1 MIIHNPTGTTSHDE
15 VLYTFMNN
23 IQKVE
28 HIWNE
33 KSNRW
38 IYVERNIASEI
49 IGVNFMQGN
58 DPNDFKQGNDYNDFK
73 RHWCIT
79 HAGLTRFHNYMKEA
93 FKLEANNYMQVTF
106 LNMCIDTYI
115 KARSQ
120 R

>member
-1 MIIHNPTGTTSHDE
+1 MNIYIPTGTTSND
-15 VLYTFMNN
+15 

-33 KSNRW
+33 KSDRW
-38 IYVERNIASEI
+38 LYVERNIASEI

-58 DPNDFKQGNDYNDFK
+58 DYNDFK

-79 HAGLTRFHNYMKEA
+79 HVELTRFHNYMKEA